1 MALRL
6 DNGIPAELKTRFGY
20 EPGFPAERF
29 DAERLIEFALA
40 ACSASV
46 SSV

>member
-6 DNGIPAELKTRFGY
+6 DNGIAAALKIRFGY